1 MFIQQLLKIF
11 RRQLCVEQRLGA
23 SFTLLSLLSLLFLS
37 FLLLQTIL
45 FFNVTENSIASNET
59 YNDREKD
66 KDKDKRWGKSFLLKK
81 T

>member
-23 SFTLLSLLSLLFLS
+23 SFTFLSLLFLS

-59 YNDREKD
+59 SLDR
-66 KDKDKRWGKSFLLKK
+66 KSVV
-81 T
+81 